1 MGERGGRE
9 RRERGRERGQER
21 VNMESQW
28 DKRGGGGG
36 GGRVMERGV
45 GEGGTENKTVGGQI
59 LIQER
64 VCT

>member
-36 GGRVMERGV
+36 GGAE
-45 GEGGTENKTVGGQI
+45 
-59 LIQER
+59 
-64 VCT
+64 